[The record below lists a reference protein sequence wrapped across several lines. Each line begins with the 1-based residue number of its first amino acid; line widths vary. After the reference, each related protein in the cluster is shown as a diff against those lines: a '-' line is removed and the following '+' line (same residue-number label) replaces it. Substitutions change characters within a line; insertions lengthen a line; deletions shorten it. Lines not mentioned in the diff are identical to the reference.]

1 MGLLSLEFKKRV
13 SEIYQK
19 NITELEK
26 LDPTK
31 METFAIEIIENID
44 NEKKKSEAIHD
55 LEILEYN
62 MKLLKKYSAA
72 LKKYAQDTDEYD
84 FTQNDCKN
92 LVDSTKRW
100 LKLERLL

>member
-13 SEIYQK
+13 AEIYQK

-26 LDPTK
+26 LDPTT
-31 METFAIEIIENID
+31 METFAIEIIETID

-72 LKKYAQDTDEYD
+72 LKQYTQDTDEYD

>member
-13 SEIYQK
+13 AEIYQK

-26 LDPTK
+26 LDPTT

-92 LVDSTKRW
+92 LVESTKRW